1 VWLSKLFEVDFS
13 TLNALAQW
21 FAKLPVDSFE
31 VSKEFNAGFLLEG
44 GWRKTLA
51 GRLRRYIYTCFQA
64 IRRKLRMAKS

>member
-44 GWRKTLA
+44 DGERLWRAACAVTSTPAFKQFA
-51 GRLRRYIYTCFQA
+51 E
-64 IRRKLRMAKS
+64 S